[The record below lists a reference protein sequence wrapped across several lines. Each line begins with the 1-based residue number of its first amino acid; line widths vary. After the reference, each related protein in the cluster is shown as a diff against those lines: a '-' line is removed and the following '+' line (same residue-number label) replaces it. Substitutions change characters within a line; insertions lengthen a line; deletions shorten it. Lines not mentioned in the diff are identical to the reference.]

1 MTLTG
6 AAGSSPSKAPGG
18 RRATKFTPEAIEKIK
33 DLVAQGVNRD
43 EIANLLD
50 VTVGSLQVTCSRLG
64 ISLRRRSLQNRSA
77 PRTLDPR
84 GRTIPAPGSIGFAHV
99 RERKT
104 EEVPQTAAH
113 TAPLARFAITVRHQG
128 REVATDVPLT
138 SRDIEKLALKA
149 LAQDIGI
156 AELLG
161 QILVAAIKNDIL
173 KGILRDEVPP
183 SAA

>member
-1 MTLTG
+1 MALTA
-6 AAGSSPSKAPGG
+6 AAGSSPSKGPGG

-33 DLVAQGVNRD
+33 ELVAQGVNRD

-64 ISLRRRSLQNRSA
+64 ISLRRSLQNRSA
-77 PRTLDPR
+77 PHMLDPR
-84 GRTIPAPGSIGFAHV
+84 GRAIPAPGSIGFAHV

-104 EEVPQTAAH
+104 EEVPQTATH
-113 TAPLARFAITVRHQG
+113 TAPLAKFAITVRHQG

-149 LAQDIGI
+149 LAQDVGI

-173 KGILRDEVPP
+173 KEILRDEAPP